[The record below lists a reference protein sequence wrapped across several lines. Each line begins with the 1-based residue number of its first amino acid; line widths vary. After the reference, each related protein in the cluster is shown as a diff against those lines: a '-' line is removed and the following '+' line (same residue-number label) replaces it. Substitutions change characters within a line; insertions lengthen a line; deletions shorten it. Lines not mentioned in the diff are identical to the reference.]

1 MNGEITA
8 LYASLL
14 GLLLVLLSLRV
25 ALYRKK
31 NQIGIGTNG
40 DTTLDRRIRVQANL
54 IEYAPIAL
62 LLLYFCEIRGV
73 SHIYIHLFGTVL
85 VVARLLHAYGLNRS
99 AGYSLARFLGTL
111 TTFFLIIFLCGV
123 NIVHYFTG

>member
-8 LYASLL
+8 LYASLI
-14 GLLLVLLSLRV
+14 GLLLVFLSLRI

-31 NQIGIGTNG
+31 NQIGIGTDG
-40 DTTLDRRIRVQANL
+40 DTTLDRRIRCQANL

-62 LLLYFCEIRGV
+62 LLLYFCEVRGV
-73 SHIYIHLFGTVL
+73 SHSYIHAFGIVL
-85 VVARLLHAYGLNRS
+85 VVARLLHAFGLNQT
-99 AGYSLARFLGTL
+99 AGYSRGRFFGTL
-111 TTFFLIIFLCGV
+111 STFFLIIFLCGV